1 MNISLKKAA
10 LAGLGGT
17 AVLLVI
23 HILSFVTFFFRMVFE
38 SYFPVNF
45 LTICSFLGT
54 GIEILGLAAI
64 AFFLFTYWKS
74 APEE

>member
-10 LAGLGGT
+10 LVGLGGT

-23 HILSFVTFFFRMVFE
+23 HILSFITFFFRMVFE

-54 GIEILGLAAI
+54 GLEILGFATLG
-64 AFFLFTYWKS
+64 FFLYNFWQKT
-74 APEE
+74 PEE

>member
-23 HILSFVTFFFRMVFE
+23 HILSFITFFFRMVFE

-45 LTICSFLGT
+45 LTICSFLAIGL
-54 GIEILGLAAI
+54 EIIGLAAI
-64 AFFLFTYWKS
+64 GFFLYTYWQK